1 MHRRLLGLRG
11 LVASLLMFAPVTA
24 FAQGP
29 PTCQQLNSDPA
40 YGLAGNPVVLSHTAT
55 LVPAGGNA
63 LVPVLLD

>member
-29 PTCQQLNSDPA
+29 PPASNSTRSRVSI
-40 YGLAGNPVVLSHTAT
+40 GGNPVVLSHTAT

-63 LVPVLLD
+63 LVPYLLD